1 MTTVPGGVPDGP
13 AQATPDPATQPSTD
27 ALLREGERLLHAA
40 GVDSPPADARALLA
54 HAWGRE
60 DHEVSRARLLGD
72 PVPADVATAYRD
84 LLEHR
89 ATRTPLQHLTG
100 RAHFRTLTLPVGP
113 GVFVP
118 RPETELLVD
127 PVLHHLARVR
137 PAGGARVL
145 DLCTGTGA
153 LGLAVAAEAAGTSAL
168 GIEREPDAL
177 AWTHRSA
184 TAHRQPLDG
193 VGSRFTAVAG
203 DATDP
208 DAVDALVRTHLDGAV
223 DAVVSNPP
231 YVVDDGTTTAP
242 EVVVHDPAAAL
253 WGGGDDGTRI
263 PRLVI
268 ASSARVLIPGGL
280 LVLEHADTQGA
291 ALREACTG
299 AGFTGVTTRPDYTG
313 RDRFTVAVLRP
324 HH

>member
-1 MTTVPGGVPDGP
+1 MTTVPGGLPGDP
-13 AQATPDPATQPSTD
+13 AQPTHDPVPQVSTD

-54 HAWGRE
+54 HAWGR
-60 DHEVSRARLLGD
+60 DDREVSRARLLDD
-72 PVPADVATAYRD
+72 PVPDDVATACRD

-89 ATRTPLQHLTG
+89 ASRTPLQHLTG
-100 RAHFRTLTLPVGP
+100 LAHFRTLTLPVGP

-127 PVLHHLARVR
+127 PVLDHLARVR
-137 PAGGARVL
+137 PADGARVL

-168 GIEREPDAL
+168 GIELEPDAL
-177 AWTHRSA
+177 VWAHRSA
-184 TAHRQPLDG
+184 TAHRGRLEG
-193 VGSRFTAVAG
+193 VGSRFTAVSG

-208 DAVDALVRTHLDGAV
+208 DAVEALVRTHLDGPV

-242 EVVVHDPAAAL
+242 EVVVHDPATAL

-268 ASSARVLIPGGL
+268 ASAARVLVPGGL
-280 LVLEHADTQGA
+280 LVLEHADTQGE
-291 ALREACTG
+291 ALRAACAD
-299 AGFTGVTTRPDYTG
+299 AGFTGVTTRADYTG